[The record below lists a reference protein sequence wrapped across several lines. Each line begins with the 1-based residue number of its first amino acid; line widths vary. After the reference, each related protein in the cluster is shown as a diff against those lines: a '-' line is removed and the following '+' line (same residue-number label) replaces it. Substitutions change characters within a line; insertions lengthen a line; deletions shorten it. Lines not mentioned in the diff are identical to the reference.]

1 MIFLEVF
8 FLNIVSE
15 LSEEFPLNSVGP
27 EFHSIIN
34 YVVETSVESS
44 TNFDTG
50 FKESWV
56 RSVNI

>member
-15 LSEEFPLNSVGP
+15 LSEEFPLNSVGS
-27 EFHSIIN
+27 EFQSIIN